1 MWHAMIEMEEGLSWE
16 AFMFMACRAAPLDET
31 QGES

>member
-1 MWHAMIEMEEGLSWE
+1 MFHSMMEMEEGLSWK

-31 QGES
+31 QEES